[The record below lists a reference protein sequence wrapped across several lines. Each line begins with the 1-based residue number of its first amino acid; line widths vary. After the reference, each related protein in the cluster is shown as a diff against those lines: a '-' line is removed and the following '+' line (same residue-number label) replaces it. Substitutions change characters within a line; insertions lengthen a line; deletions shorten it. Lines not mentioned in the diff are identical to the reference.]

1 MIPMKVLSFGLD
13 SSVLNRESS
22 LAGRVVEYGELVEKY
37 TVAAP
42 GLKDE
47 EISLSG
53 RVRIYGVGG
62 CCRIWKLL
70 KIYFRA
76 KKILQAEKYDVLTV
90 QDSYYL
96 ALIGWRLAEKFNI
109 GLELQIHGFEKFV
122 GLRKLIAKFIV
133 PRADA
138 IRTVSQRLKK
148 QLIEEFGVAEGKITV
163 VPIYVES
170 RIKNYELRIKNNSEK
185 FIFLTVGRL
194 VPVKNINL
202 QIEVMEEIVESLKLK
217 VKSLRIELWIVG
229 SGPERK
235 NYELRIT
242 NYELGKNIKL
252 LGRKDNLDEYYNSA
266 DAFLLTSN
274 SEGWGLSVIE
284 AAAHGLPII
293 MTDVGLAG
301 EVIKNNESGLVI
313 PVGDKEKLIEAMEK
327 IIIDKNLRKR
337 LGSGAQAAIKKLLS
351 KEKTL
356 ELYKKS
362 WQKAAVKL

>member
-1 MIPMKVLSFGLD
+1 M
-13 SSVLNRESS
+13 
-22 LAGRVVEYGELVEKY
+22 
-37 TVAAP
+37 
-42 GLKDE
+42 
-47 EISLSG
+47 
-53 RVRIYGVGG
+53 
-62 CCRIWKLL
+62 
-70 KIYFRA
+70 
-76 KKILQAEKYDVLTV
+76 
-90 QDSYYL
+90 
-96 ALIGWRLAEKFNI
+96 
-109 GLELQIHGFEKFV
+109 
-122 GLRKLIAKFIV
+122 AKFIV

-313 PVGDKEKLIEAMEK
+313 PVGDKE
-327 IIIDKNLRKR
+327 
-337 LGSGAQAAIKKLLS
+337 
-351 KEKTL
+351 
-356 ELYKKS
+356 
-362 WQKAAVKL
+362 

>member
-13 SSVLNRESS
+13 SSVLNRESL

-194 VPVKNINL
+194 VPVKNISL
-202 QIEVMEEIVESLKLK
+202 QIEAMQEV
-217 VKSLRIELWIVG
+217 VKKYPGAELWIIG
-229 SGPERK
+229 NGPERK

>member
-1 MIPMKVLSFGLD
+1 MKVLSFGLD
-13 SSVLNRESS
+13 SSVLNRESL

-194 VPVKNINL
+194 VPVKNISL
-202 QIEVMEEIVESLKLK
+202 QIEAMQEV
-217 VKSLRIELWIVG
+217 VKKYPGAELWIIG
-229 SGPERK
+229 DGPERK

>member
-1 MIPMKVLSFGLD
+1 MKVLSFGLD
-13 SSVLNRESS
+13 SSVLNRESL

-185 FIFLTVGRL
+185 FIF
-194 VPVKNINL
+194 
-202 QIEVMEEIVESLKLK
+202 
-217 VKSLRIELWIVG
+217 
-229 SGPERK
+229 
-235 NYELRIT
+235 
-242 NYELGKNIKL
+242 
-252 LGRKDNLDEYYNSA
+252 
-266 DAFLLTSN
+266 
-274 SEGWGLSVIE
+274 
-284 AAAHGLPII
+284 
-293 MTDVGLAG
+293 
-301 EVIKNNESGLVI
+301 
-313 PVGDKEKLIEAMEK
+313 
-327 IIIDKNLRKR
+327 
-337 LGSGAQAAIKKLLS
+337 
-351 KEKTL
+351 
-356 ELYKKS
+356 
-362 WQKAAVKL
+362 

>member
-1 MIPMKVLSFGLD
+1 M
-13 SSVLNRESS
+13 
-22 LAGRVVEYGELVEKY
+22 
-37 TVAAP
+37 
-42 GLKDE
+42 
-47 EISLSG
+47 
-53 RVRIYGVGG
+53 
-62 CCRIWKLL
+62 
-70 KIYFRA
+70 
-76 KKILQAEKYDVLTV
+76 
-90 QDSYYL
+90 
-96 ALIGWRLAEKFNI
+96 
-109 GLELQIHGFEKFV
+109 
-122 GLRKLIAKFIV
+122 
-133 PRADA
+133 
-138 IRTVSQRLKK
+138 
-148 QLIEEFGVAEGKITV
+148 
-163 VPIYVES
+163 
-170 RIKNYELRIKNNSEK
+170 
-185 FIFLTVGRL
+185 
-194 VPVKNINL
+194 PVKNINL